1 MNPINYANGLVTEL
15 GFAQQDKDKAREAGV
30 REQLTWVAGQLDRVD
45 PEPLSDHT
53 RELWEAAKS
62 AVADAVADKP
72 KRATKTATAATE

>member
-15 GFAQQDKDKAREAGV
+15 GFAQQNKDKVHEAGV
-30 REQLTWVAGQLDRVD
+30 REQLTWVSDQLDRVN

-62 AVADAVADKP
+62 AVADALADKP
-72 KRATKTATAATE
+72 KRAVKATTATTE